1 MKLKTEEY
9 KGVEVQF
16 YVCENGLFSAAA
28 LGAVYSEGTGFKTFD
43 EVKINI
49 KQKIDKF
56 LETTPKTYEEL
67 ADAVTENLTWT
78 DYEECHCEP
87 VILKTLVENFI
98 KYKEN
103 K

>member
-9 KGVEVQF
+9 KGIEVQF
-16 YVCENGLFSAAA
+16 YVNEEGLFSAVA
-28 LGAVYSEGTGFKTFD
+28 LGVIHSEGIGFKTLA
-43 EVKINI
+43 EVEISI
-49 KQKIDKF
+49 KRKIDKF
-56 LETTPKTYEEL
+56 LETTSKTYEEL